1 MPLAA
6 THRNFKRNRCLGDGS
21 DSQLRARLAARAKR
35 SGAEWG
41 GVGRSGVCC
50 GSEAHHGTQWS
61 RSALSGS
68 IENSGEPKSQ
78 YYCTKTLSQII
89 QTKGVYQS

>member
-21 DSQLRARLAARAKR
+21 DSQLRARLAARAER

-41 GVGRSGVCC
+41 MLRSGSASWNTVV
-50 GSEAHHGTQWS
+50 SVRPQWFD
-61 RSALSGS
+61 
-68 IENSGEPKSQ
+68 
-78 YYCTKTLSQII
+78 
-89 QTKGVYQS
+89 

>member
-21 DSQLRARLAARAKR
+21 DSQLRARLAARAER

-41 GVGRSGVCC
+41 GVGRSGAEW
-50 GSEAHHGTQWS
+50 GML
-61 RSALSGS
+61 RSGS
-68 IENSGEPKSQ
+68 ASWNTVVSVRPPGF
-78 YYCTKTLSQII
+78 Y
-89 QTKGVYQS
+89 

>member
-41 GVGRSGVCC
+41 GVGHAAVRKCIMEHSGLGPPSGVLLKIV
-50 GSEAHHGTQWS
+50 GNQNNNTIVQ
-61 RSALSGS
+61 
-68 IENSGEPKSQ
+68 KS
-78 YYCTKTLSQII
+78 
-89 QTKGVYQS
+89 

>member
-41 GVGRSGVCC
+41 GVGYVAVRKRIMGHSGLGPPSVVRLKIV
-50 GSEAHHGTQWS
+50 GNQN
-61 RSALSGS
+61 
-68 IENSGEPKSQ
+68 NSTIVQ
-78 YYCTKTLSQII
+78 RH
-89 QTKGVYQS
+89 